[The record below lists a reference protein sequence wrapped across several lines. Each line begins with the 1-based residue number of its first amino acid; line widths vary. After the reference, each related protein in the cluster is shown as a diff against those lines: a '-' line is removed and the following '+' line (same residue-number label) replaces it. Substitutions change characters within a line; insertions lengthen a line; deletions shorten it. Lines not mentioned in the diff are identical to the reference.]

1 MQINLF
7 AEETQLQRLS
17 ELGDSLEKLN
27 VIDFESFRPL
37 LEKVNCK
44 ERKSKAG
51 RPSYDVVMMFK
62 ILVLQRLFNLSD
74 DQTEYQITDRM
85 SFQRFIGLS
94 LGERVPDAKTIWLFK
109 DTITQKEIIEP
120 LFNQFTAQLES
131 QGILS
136 AMAKRLLQLASAGA
150 TRNALTKTMI
160 EQLELELPK
169 LDEQKRIVAVLDSLQ
184 SKIQLNQKIN
194 DHLEQQAAALYEKY
208 FPYAVTDELPIG
220 WRIGTIGEIVEI
232 HDSKRIPLSGA
243 QRAKMKKPRY
253 PYYGAAS
260 LMDYVDE
267 YIFDGKYLLLGEDGT
282 VVDDAGYPILQYVWG
297 QFWVNNH
304 AHILTGKLGFNVET
318 LLLLFKRTP
327 VKSIVTG
334 AVQPKISQ
342 ANLRSIKV
350 VVPPQSELKAF
361 SELICPLF
369 DQIRQ
374 NQDQNKALTAMRD
387 ALLPKLM
394 SGELDVSAVQ
404 L

>member
-131 QGILS
+131 QGIITHTGTIVDATLWMHRVS
-136 AMAKRLLQLASAGA
+136 ATLVRKTIKLKMARY
-150 TRNALTKTMI
+150 
-160 EQLELELPK
+160 PK
-169 LDEQKRIVAVLDSLQ
+169 NGRKIPINLRK
-184 SKIQLNQKIN
+184 KIQ
-194 DHLEQQAAALYEKY
+194 
-208 FPYAVTDELPIG
+208 
-220 WRIGTIGEIVEI
+220 
-232 HDSKRIPLSGA
+232 
-243 QRAKMKKPRY
+243 
-253 PYYGAAS
+253 
-260 LMDYVDE
+260 
-267 YIFDGKYLLLGEDGT
+267 
-282 VVDDAGYPILQYVWG
+282 
-297 QFWVNNH
+297 
-304 AHILTGKLGFNVET
+304 
-318 LLLLFKRTP
+318 TP
-327 VKSIVTG
+327 VGQRKMMKLITDI
-334 AVQPKISQ
+334 KI
-342 ANLRSIKV
+342 
-350 VVPPQSELKAF
+350 
-361 SELICPLF
+361 
-369 DQIRQ
+369 
-374 NQDQNKALTAMRD
+374 M
-387 ALLPKLM
+387 
-394 SGELDVSAVQ
+394 
-404 L
+404 